1 LIARQIDNSKDEIA
15 IKDHEL
21 VKEHFDHHKVEKE
34 KEAIRSEA
42 LKLKRQ
48 IKNCEEIMEAQEA
61 EKIKLNSVVGKAD
74 TERVRQQKE
83 FAAVIGER
91 DSLRSQV
98 IQRDAELS
106 TLYEKLKIQRSMLD
120 KGTATYESRKEVERE
135 ERRQIAKLKMEL
147 QKVKLQV
154 LNSEPGTVGGQTVMS
169 SCCVL
174 VQIAGSEGLKQEV
187 LRLEKDIRAQQYK
200 STVLEM
206 VWVAMS
212 FDHGVV
218 L

>member
-1 LIARQIDNSKDEIA
+1 MFLVIIVSRIVVVGWAQIDNHKDEIA
-15 IKDHEL
+15 LKDHEL

-61 EKIKLNSVVGKAD
+61 EKIKLNNVVGKAD

-83 FAAVIGER
+83 YAAVIGER
-91 DSLRSQV
+91 DSLRAQV

-106 TLYEKLKIQRSMLD
+106 SLYEKLKIQRSMLD
-120 KGTATYESRKEVERE
+120 KGTATYESRKEVEME
-135 ERRQIAKLKMEL
+135 ERSKIAKLKTEL

-154 LNSEPGTVGGQTVMS
+154 TVFRIEFAV
-169 SCCVL
+169 
-174 VQIAGSEGLKQEV
+174 
-187 LRLEKDIRAQQYK
+187 
-200 STVLEM
+200 
-206 VWVAMS
+206 
-212 FDHGVV
+212 
-218 L
+218 

>member
-154 LNSEPGTVGGQTVMS
+154 LSSEPGTVWGQTVMS
-169 SCCVL
+169 GCCVL